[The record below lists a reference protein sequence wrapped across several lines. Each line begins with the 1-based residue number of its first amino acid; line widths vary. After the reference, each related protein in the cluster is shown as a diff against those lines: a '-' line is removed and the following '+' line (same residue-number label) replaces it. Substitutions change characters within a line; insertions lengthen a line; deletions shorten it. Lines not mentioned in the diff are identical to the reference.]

1 MTSRSPARP
10 VARPG
15 LLILTTGTM
24 VMILSGLQ
32 TIVIPVIGD
41 VAEQLGAPLDEVGW
55 ILTANLLGAAVSTP
69 IIGRLGDHYGK
80 RPVILAVL
88 AVVAA
93 GSLAAAL
100 TTSLGVLIAARVLQ
114 STAYGL
120 FPLAVGVLRDE
131 LPDDRLLPALALLSA
146 LLSIGGG
153 AGLITTGLLA
163 ADGGDYRRIFWLS
176 LAATVLPLVMCR
188 FVLPRRAVPPSGDGV
203 DWWGGLLLGAS
214 LVLVLLP
221 LSQGPDWGWLAPVTV
236 GCLAGAVL
244 AGWAF
249 VFVERRLPAPLV
261 SPQLLAHRP
270 VLVTNVAAVLLG
282 VAAFSSFLGISQ
294 FVQQP
299 RAGGYGFGATV
310 LETSLVFLLPGTV
323 AGVLLSPLTGRFM
336 HRYGARPLLAG
347 ATAIGGVS
355 FLTLTVW
362 HAQPWQLVVFGT
374 VSSVG
379 NGIAFAA
386 IPSLLVRYVDR
397 SQTGVATGIASI
409 GRSVGSSVASA
420 LAATLI
426 ASVLATDSGRTSVV
440 AYQAI
445 FLVGA
450 GSFLAITAV
459 ALIGLPRQPVRP
471 VIGRPSTDPVGPTLL
486 DTGSRRVA
494 GDRPAR

>member
-1 MTSRSPARP
+1 VTSRSPARP

-15 LLILTTGTM
+15 PLILTTGTM
-24 VMILSGLQ
+24 VRILSGLQ

-41 VAEQLGAPLDEVGW
+41 VAEQLGAPLDEVGR

-188 FVLPRRAVPPSGDGV
+188 FLLPRRAVPPSGDGV

-261 SPQLLAHRP
+261 SRNCSPTDRSWSRTSPPSSSASQPSRPSSASPSSCSSHGLAGTDSARPSWRP
-270 VLVTNVAAVLLG
+270 VW
-282 VAAFSSFLGISQ
+282 SSCF
-294 FVQQP
+294 
-299 RAGGYGFGATV
+299 
-310 LETSLVFLLPGTV
+310 
-323 AGVLLSPLTGRFM
+323 
-336 HRYGARPLLAG
+336 
-347 ATAIGGVS
+347 
-355 FLTLTVW
+355 
-362 HAQPWQLVVFGT
+362 
-374 VSSVG
+374 
-379 NGIAFAA
+379 
-386 IPSLLVRYVDR
+386 
-397 SQTGVATGIASI
+397 
-409 GRSVGSSVASA
+409 
-420 LAATLI
+420 
-426 ASVLATDSGRTSVV
+426 
-440 AYQAI
+440 
-445 FLVGA
+445 
-450 GSFLAITAV
+450 
-459 ALIGLPRQPVRP
+459 
-471 VIGRPSTDPVGPTLL
+471 
-486 DTGSRRVA
+486 
-494 GDRPAR
+494 PARSPASCSLR